1 MDTRNQ
7 NIIHDGFG
15 RTQFSNFE
23 IMYKK
28 LIVLIVEGEI
38 EVDKFIDIQVLKTR
52 IVSNDDIGNMID
64 GEKRAIISFNLGK
77 EQINL
82 VLKHEFVDGSWYF
95 KRQKQLLGR
104 IIALHYFDKMTIFAL
119 YYKLFLVGQI
129 SHL

>member
-82 VLKHEFVDGSWYF
+82 VLKHEFVDGS
-95 KRQKQLLGR
+95 
-104 IIALHYFDKMTIFAL
+104 
-119 YYKLFLVGQI
+119 
-129 SHL
+129 